1 MFVDKTYLSFS
12 GNICTVKAPEE
23 KIQLVGCIGDTVLC
37 SFFTNDIFGGVPQEI
52 FNGMPIVAKIVD
64 IAIIGTSRVRHRF
77 EVSAYEVEFEIDMED
92 GSEVRR
98 IRHWCECC
106 LGKTPR
112 GTTAPYRVNKLSD
125 FRRYSEWAKECFAAK
140 KAFEQEWMKE
150 HPSPAYLET

>member
-12 GNICTVKAPEE
+12 GNICTVKVPEE

-98 IRHWCECC
+98 IRHCCECC

-112 GTTAPYRVNKLSD
+112 GTTAP
-125 FRRYSEWAKECFAAK
+125 
-140 KAFEQEWMKE
+140 
-150 HPSPAYLET
+150 